1 MEASAMIR
9 LIVAASLVHASTL
22 EAAPNPAPVPAAAE
36 TQTVTNWDIF
46 LKLYPARAI
55 AAREEGLV
63 GFIVTLDNQGAVQ
76 RCQVTHTSG
85 HPLLDEETCKLIT
98 MNALFKPDPALS
110 PSQTKTHEGVI
121 NWKLPA
127 NVPAPAVASLP
138 VPPKPIAAKAAPE
151 QMVCKM
157 NIRIGTLAGVE
168 RTCMTP
174 SEWSKQSDAQ
184 KQFWD
189 EQQGR
194 KGYTRCDIGGAA
206 C

>member
-1 MEASAMIR
+1 MLR
-9 LIVAASLVHASTL
+9 LLLAAAVVSTSTPDS
-22 EAAPNPAPVPAAAE
+22 APNPPP
-36 TQTVTNWDIF
+36 TQTVSNWDVF
-46 LKLYPARAI
+46 LKLYPGRAI

-63 GFIVTLDNQGAVQ
+63 GFLVTLDNQGSVQ
-76 RCQVTHTSG
+76 RCQVTHSSG
-85 HPLLDEETCKLIT
+85 HPLLDEETCKLVT
-98 MNALFKPDPALS
+98 MNAVFKPDPNLS
-110 PSQTKTHEGVI
+110 PSQTKTHEGMI

-127 NVPAPAVASLP
+127 SAFVPAP
-138 VPPKPIAAKAAPE
+138 PKPVAAKAAPE
-151 QMVCKM
+151 QVVCKK

-174 SEWSKQSDAQ
+174 SEWAKQSDAQ

-194 KGYTRCDIGGAA
+194 KGYTRCEGAF